1 MGITGTQLSQQFRQQ
16 AGALRKQIQDHQAL
30 LGEVTEAATQI
41 DNQVTSARRE
51 LAAIYLPALTDEAF
65 ERAQRLTG
73 FQGFVRRDPRIAV
86 AQERKV
92 LQAQVGKLES
102 DERYQRR
109 DTLVGP
115 AGTLQQEL
123 DSSKE
128 ALAPLQAECD
138 RFESQVDFLELVQV
152 GYDTHE
158 FKEHWWNAGYW
169 KHWSAGD
176 RICKALGM
184 KDFGDDVLPAY
195 RKYAEPRDV
204 MRGDVERLEKEIDA
218 VHALVQEHDKIADR
232 LAHLD
237 EIYLQSAQDFLGEHL
252 AAADA
257 ALLEQWAANEPDA
270 RAVQMA
276 LRKLAGAQAKQK
288 FVGEIAKQ
296 GVPQMISTLKER
308 EQKAI
313 YKAGKF
319 SRPKYM
325 YSSFPANTVDTG
337 FDQKMQGMQAQQDK
351 LRRRLDTLVA
361 AQSYERF
368 QLGNDPELWWWYFLE
383 SPPPRYY
390 MPGLFGYY
398 QRRPDVVVMMDD
410 IDLLERERDDAAARA
425 FVAADAAEQGGYLS

>member
-1 MGITGTQLSQQFRQQ
+1 MGISGSQLSQQFRQQ
-16 AGALRKQIQDHQAL
+16 AGALRQQIQGHQQL
-30 LGEVTEAATQI
+30 LGEVNEAAAQI
-41 DNQVTSARRE
+41 DNQVVLARRE

-65 ERAQRLTG
+65 EHVQRLTG
-73 FQGFVRRDPRIAV
+73 FQGFGRRDPRLAL

-92 LQAQVGKLES
+92 LQAQLAKIES

-109 DTLVGP
+109 DVLVGP
-115 AGTLQQEL
+115 SGTLQQEL
-123 DSSKE
+123 E
-128 ALAPLQAECD
+128 ASQESLAPLQAECD
-138 RFESQVDFLELVQV
+138 RFETQEGFLELVEV

-169 KHWSAGD
+169 KHWAAGD
-176 RICKALGM
+176 RICKALDM

-204 MRGDVERLEKEIDA
+204 MRADVTRLEQEIDA
-218 VHALVQEHDKIADR
+218 VHALVQEHDKVADR

-252 AAADA
+252 ASADA
-257 ALLEQWAANEPDA
+257 ALLEQWAANEPDS
-270 RAVQMA
+270 RGVQMA

-296 GVPQMISTLKER
+296 GVPQMISTLQER
-308 EQKAI
+308 EQKAL

-325 YSSFPANTVDTG
+325 YSSFPDNLRDTS
-337 FDQKMQGMQAQQDK
+337 FDQKMQGMQGQQDK
-351 LRRRLDTLVA
+351 LRRRLDALVA
-361 AQSYERF
+361 AQDYERF
-368 QLGNDPELWWWYFLE
+368 QLANDPEMWWWYFLE

-398 QRRPDVVVMMDD
+398 QRRSDYNLLLDD
-410 IDLLERERDDAAARA
+410 GDLLDRDDASARA
-425 FVAADAAEQGGYLS
+425 FVAADAVEQGGYLS